1 MIPLETEIPIP
12 YGFPIAKTLS
22 PIFRS
27 SLLETLIGFS
37 KLSELILRTAI
48 SAFTSAPIRFASN
61 SSPV

>member
-27 SLLETLIGFS
+27 SLLETLIGFRTI
-37 KLSELILRTAI
+37 LGLILRTAI
-48 SAFTSAPIRFASN
+48 SAFESAPIRFASN